1 MTLLPANYKYKRRTK
16 GTSLTGGKEMGLVYA
31 EIDLT
36 SGDDLAL
43 ARHGKLR
50 DEEVRTVKVRALVDS
65 GAWDLVITTD
75 IQKQLNLPIVG
86 KRLVEMADDTLM
98 EVDVAGPLQV
108 RFENR
113 TTLVGSAVVMPTTA
127 LVLLGAYPMEGLDV
141 FIDPTRERLIVNPD
155 APDGPIR
162 FVKRVALSI

>member
-1 MTLLPANYKYKRRTK
+1 
-16 GTSLTGGKEMGLVYA
+16 MGLVYA

-36 SGDDLAL
+36 SEDDLTL
-43 ARHGKLR
+43 ARHGILPDDR
-50 DEEVRTVKVRALVDS
+50 VRTVKVRALVDS
-65 GAWDLVITTD
+65 GAWDLVITEE
-75 IQKQLNLPIVG
+75 IQKKLDLPIVG

-98 EVDVAGPLQV
+98 EVDLAGPLQV

-113 TTLVGSAVVMPTTA
+113 TTLVGSAVVMPTTS

-141 FIDPTRERLIVNPD
+141 FIDPTREKLIVNPD

-162 FVKRVALSI
+162 FLKRVSLSI

>member
-1 MTLLPANYKYKRRTK
+1 
-16 GTSLTGGKEMGLVYA
+16 MGLVYA

-36 SGDDLAL
+36 SEEDIVL
-43 ARHGKLR
+43 ARLGLLP
-50 DEEVRTVKVRALVDS
+50 DERVKTVKIRALVDS
-65 GAWDLVITTD
+65 GAWDLVITEE
-75 IQKQLNLPIVG
+75 IQKQLNLPLVG

-98 EVDVAGPLQV
+98 EVDLAGPLQV

-113 TTLVGSAVVMPTTA
+113 TTLVGSAVVMPTTC

-141 FIDPTRERLIVNPD
+141 FIDPTGERLIVNPD

-162 FVKRVALSI
+162 FLKRVSLSI